1 MFFAKEIFPQPRF
14 GQGLVSWVIGSAYE
28 EASVTHF
35 HICFCRGAL
44 PNSRVLV
51 QPVGGFTHPVRR
63 FGLPSF
69 HPLSE
74 GLAGPLSG
82 ELAHPVR
89 RFAPPARLIEQPSEL
104 QWLNSLETTC
114 SPGND

>member
-1 MFFAKEIFPQPRF
+1 MLPTFTYVFAEELFPIAEF
-14 GQGLVSWVIGSAYE
+14 WFNLLEVS
-28 EASVTHF
+28 T
-35 HICFCRGAL
+35 R
-44 PNSRVLV
+44 
-51 QPVGGFTHPVRR
+51 PVRR
-63 FGLPSF
+63 FGSASF